1 MSMGNYDR
9 QTDQPTGP
17 PIVEFHLQDECIY
30 GAVLYK
36 VMEVWLLLIMTNRP
50 TDPPNQKRRW
60 IVKGLHFLHFPLGV
74 IIAVKKKRTTFLF
87 ASSPCQVNEAN
98 EDPKPRRQHNYLTP
112 PHSGPQLSRRV
123 SWHKLAGAGGAS
135 SVYPINSSSSS
146 WKLEIAYIK
155 ETYSLL
161 VYLMCAASDNGV
173 EIPRIQYSWEIP

>member
-50 TDPPNQKRRW
+50 TDLPPPNQKTALNRQRLAFSSLPT
-60 IVKGLHFLHFPLGV
+60 GGYNRSE
-74 IIAVKKKRTTFLF
+74 KKEDNISF
-87 ASSPCQVNEAN
+87 ASSPCQVNEAD

-112 PHSGPQLSRRV
+112 PHSGPQLSRV
-123 SWHKLAGAGGAS
+123 ESLDTNWPEPEEQVPFTPLIAVAGHG
-135 SVYPINSSSSS
+135 N
-146 WKLEIAYIK
+146 WKL
-155 ETYSLL
+155 
-161 VYLMCAASDNGV
+161 
-173 EIPRIQYSWEIP
+173 RI